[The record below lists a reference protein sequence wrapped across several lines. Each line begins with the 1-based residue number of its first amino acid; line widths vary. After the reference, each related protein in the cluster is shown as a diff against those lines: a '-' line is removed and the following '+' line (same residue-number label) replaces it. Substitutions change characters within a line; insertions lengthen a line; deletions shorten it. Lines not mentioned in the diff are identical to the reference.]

1 LVLEDAGGRD
11 SRVERRH
18 TEEQSEIMAA
28 ISEQRLFDA
37 LATITRA
44 FADGG
49 VPAMPGADIPQGG
62 TALEPSPAIAA
73 MDDTAR
79 EVLGEAALAVAFGA
93 FASRG
98 GDGGPI
104 HTLIASLGLMAIL
117 AGDEPDPP
125 AEITN
130 IAAQDEQVE
139 AEIDRA
145 GVALDGA
152 HGADAATEEVVG
164 ALEARILGTAI
175 TLAGCTLP
183 EGASG
188 QHAVRLRA
196 ARCLARLAAGLM
208 AMNVARGTTPE
219 VTAATA
225 AAEPNAQ
232 SNGIAETVAR
242 PEG

>member
-1 LVLEDAGGRD
+1 
-11 SRVERRH
+11 
-18 TEEQSEIMAA
+18 MAA

-49 VPAMPGADIPQGG
+49 VPAMPGSDTNSDGRATD
-62 TALEPSPAIAA
+62 PSPAISSLDAE
-73 MDDTAR
+73 TR

-104 HTLIASLGLMAIL
+104 QTLIAAMGLMAIL
-117 AGDEPDPP
+117 AGEEPDPP
-125 AEITN
+125 AEIMG
-130 IAAQDEQVE
+130 IAAQDERVE

-145 GVALDGA
+145 GEAIDQEYGR
-152 HGADAATEEVVG
+152 DASAEPVTA

-183 EGASG
+183 EGMDG
-188 QHAVRLRA
+188 QMAVRLRA
-196 ARCLARLAAGLM
+196 ARCLAKLAAGLM
-208 AMNVARGTTPE
+208 AMN
-219 VTAATA
+219 AADGA
-225 AAEPNAQ
+225 VSDFPASMPGDAPN
-232 SNGIAETVAR
+232 
-242 PEG
+242 EGSSRS

>member
-1 LVLEDAGGRD
+1 MV
-11 SRVERRH
+11 
-18 TEEQSEIMAA
+18 T

-49 VPAMPGADIPQGG
+49 VPALNGTDVAPGGSPRASAD
-62 TALEPSPAIAA
+62 LEPSPAIAA
-73 MDDTAR
+73 MDEATR

-117 AGDEPDPP
+117 AGEEPDPP

-130 IAAQDEQVE
+130 IAARDEQVE

-145 GVALDGA
+145 GEALDGA
-152 HGADAATEEVVG
+152 HGADAAAEEVVG

-183 EGASG
+183 DGTSG

-208 AMNVARGTTPE
+208 AMNVAGGTTPE

-225 AAEPNAQ
+225 TA
-232 SNGIAETVAR
+232 
-242 PEG
+242 

>member
-1 LVLEDAGGRD
+1 VA
-11 SRVERRH
+11 VTER
-18 TEEQSEIMAA
+18 
-28 ISEQRLFDA
+28 RLFDA

-49 VPAMPGADIPQGG
+49 VPPMPGAAVAPDGDAG
-62 TALEPSPAIAA
+62 LGSPAIAA
-73 MDDTAR
+73 MDDEAR

-104 HTLIASLGLMAIL
+104 QALIAALGLMAIL
-117 AGDEPDPP
+117 AGEEPDPP
-125 AEITN
+125 AEVMSIL
-130 IAAQDEQVE
+130 AEDGRGE

-145 GVALDGA
+145 GEAIDREFA
-152 HGADAATEEVVG
+152 RDATPEAITG

-183 EGASG
+183 EGVDG

-196 ARCLARLAAGLM
+196 ARVLARLATGLM
-208 AMNVARGTTPE
+208 AMNASGSATSGLPQPPRTP
-219 VTAATA
+219 A
-225 AAEPNAQ
+225 
-232 SNGIAETVAR
+232 
-242 PEG
+242 